1 MAEFL
6 NGHLFFTRRLQD
18 YSGIKPIATHL
29 TYQFGDTA
37 DYVYGACLLRNA
49 PPLFSF
55 GRVSIHAPR
64 PRDPPHAANFPA
76 ASLVL
81 YNVIASNGLRGFHL
95 LMRSHRV
102 PLSLSHSPRTVVGVA
117 RPRRKAAAAS

>member
-64 PRDPPHAANFPA
+64 PRDPPHAANFP
-76 ASLVL
+76 
-81 YNVIASNGLRGFHL
+81 R
-95 LMRSHRV
+95 RV
-102 PLSLSHSPRTVVGVA
+102 WCCTM
-117 RPRRKAAAAS
+117 